1 MSSTSIFYF
10 SNFFY
15 FFRNCNSFLKS
26 ISRYLDESGAI
37 CPKVPPR
44 TESVLD
50 LLDLED
56 LYDMDFIEAWD
67 LLVPPEKIL

>member
-1 MSSTSIFYF
+1 MSSTSIFCF
-10 SNFFY
+10 SNFFC
-15 FFRNCNSFLKS
+15 FFKNCNSFLKS

-37 CPKVPPR
+37 YPKVPPN

-56 LYDMDFIEAWD
+56 LYDMDFIDARD
-67 LLVPPEKIL
+67 LLVPPEKTL